1 MILLISPS
9 KTMDEQINRPAKS
22 TPVFLKHAI
31 KLSEVLQKKSKE
43 DLQILMDISP
53 KLAELNYN
61 RFQNINKLMKA
72 GAGVPAILSFKGDV
86 YVGLNADD
94 FSEEQLEFANQHI
107 RILSG
112 LYGLLN
118 PLDEICP
125 YRLEMGTRLE
135 ISDKKNLYQFWGDKI
150 TQMLNQQIQEHQDK
164 TIVNLASEEYFK
176 VINPKCLKGNLLNIH
191 FKEERNGKLQFI
203 SFNAKKARGLMCR
216 FAVLNRIEDHND
228 LKGFNLDDYYF
239 SEELSDEKNWMFIR

>member
-1 MILLISPS
+1 MILVISPS
-9 KTMDEQINRPAKS
+9 KTMDERMNRPAIS
-22 TPVFLKHAI
+22 SPVFLKHAME
-31 KLSEVLQKKSKE
+31 LSNVLQKKSKE
-43 DLQILMDISP
+43 DLQSLMDISP
-53 KLAELNYN
+53 KLAALNYN

-94 FSEEQLEFANQHI
+94 FSEDHLEFANEHI

-118 PLDEICP
+118 PLDKICP
-125 YRLEMGTRLE
+125 YRLEMGSKLE
-135 ISDKKNLYQFWGDKI
+135 VKDKKNLYQFWGDKI
-150 TQMLNQQIQEHQDK
+150 TQVLNQQILEHLDK
-164 TIVNLASEEYFK
+164 TIINLASEEYFK
-176 VINPKCLKGNLLNIH
+176 VINPKRLKGNVLNIH

-216 FAVLNRIEDHND
+216 FAILNRIKDHND
-228 LKGFNLDDYYF
+228 LKAFNLDHYYF
-239 SEELSDEKNWMFIR
+239 SEELSDEKNWIFIR